1 MIIYR
6 SYEFR
11 IWFSTACQ
19 EDLYRLWI
27 GIYCSWWLFLLIMN
41 KEVCKR
47 VKEAYWWLLYR
58 KWGGGLTKLICWH
71 TAEGKYRGGMYGR
84 WAIWLRIRQW
94 CFFQGVMSPN
104 YKIIFPGTTLGHI
117 SKLRIRTRMLTYM
130 VKAAAALRVVL
141 PRALTAVVL
150 YDGEKVRSVED
161 GTNGL
166 KEFTVTVEL

>member
-1 MIIYR
+1 MISAVDYQPPDREIYIG
-6 SYEFR
+6 YGYGYIVVGGCFC
-11 IWFSTACQ
+11 W
-19 EDLYRLWI
+19 LWI
-27 GIYCSWWLFLLIMN
+27 
-41 KEVCKR
+41 
-47 VKEAYWWLLYR
+47 R
-58 KWGGGLTKLICWH
+58 KFVSEGKKHIGGFYTGNGVGGGVLTKIICWH

-141 PRALTAVVL
+141 PRALTAVVV